1 MGEGRLKTFAKILI
15 MLVRLIALV
24 SIVFGVMI
32 WAASGMQ
39 FLGVH
44 IGLGFAITLLVV
56 LLAVMGLMRGAIGLG
71 IGALVVAGLLPYVG
85 FKQFPLVFKS
95 FGAMQVAHVVVV
107 LAALGMA
114 EALHARIA
122 KS

>member
-1 MGEGRLKTFAKILI
+1 MKTFAKILI
-15 MLVRLIALV
+15 MLVRLIAVV

-44 IGLGFAITLLVV
+44 IALGFAITLAVL

-71 IGALVVAGLLPYVG
+71 IGGLVVAGLLPYVG
-85 FKQFPLVFKS
+85 FRQFPLVFKS
-95 FGAMQVAHVVVV
+95 FGAMQVAHVIVV
-107 LAALGMA
+107 LAALGIA